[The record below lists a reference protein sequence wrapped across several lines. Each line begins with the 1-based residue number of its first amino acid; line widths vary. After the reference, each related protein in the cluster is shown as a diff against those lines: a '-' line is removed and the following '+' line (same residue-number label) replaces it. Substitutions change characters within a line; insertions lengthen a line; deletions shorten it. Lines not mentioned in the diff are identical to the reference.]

1 MCNCGPLHGIIFVS
15 TSDRIGGKGMDNCV
29 VGERIRGLRLERRMT
44 REELAEAAELSTSFL
59 YEIETGKKGFSA
71 YTLGNLARALGV
83 QTDYILLG
91 KVRKKEEKNL
101 PQAEGK
107 ASLDSL
113 LNIQQLLLDAYHE
126 IQVLID
132 D

>member
-1 MCNCGPLHGIIFVS
+1 
-15 TSDRIGGKGMDNCV
+15 MDNCV
-29 VGERIRGLRLERRMT
+29 VGERIRGLRLERKMT
-44 REELAEAAELSTSFL
+44 REEPAELSTSFL

-91 KVRKKEEKNL
+91 KVGKKEEKNL

>member
-1 MCNCGPLHGIIFVS
+1 
-15 TSDRIGGKGMDNCV
+15 MDNCV
-29 VGERIRGLRLERRMT
+29 VGERIRSLRLERKMT

-91 KVRKKEEKNL
+91 KVRKKDEKKL
-101 PQAEGK
+101 PQAVGK

>member
-1 MCNCGPLHGIIFVS
+1 
-15 TSDRIGGKGMDNCV
+15 MDNCV
-29 VGERIRGLRLERRMT
+29 VGERIRGLRLERKMT
-44 REELAEAAELSTSFL
+44 REELAELSTSFL

-91 KVRKKEEKNL
+91 KVGKKEEKNL

>member
-1 MCNCGPLHGIIFVS
+1 
-15 TSDRIGGKGMDNCV
+15 MDNCV

-91 KVRKKEEKNL
+91 KARKKEEKKL